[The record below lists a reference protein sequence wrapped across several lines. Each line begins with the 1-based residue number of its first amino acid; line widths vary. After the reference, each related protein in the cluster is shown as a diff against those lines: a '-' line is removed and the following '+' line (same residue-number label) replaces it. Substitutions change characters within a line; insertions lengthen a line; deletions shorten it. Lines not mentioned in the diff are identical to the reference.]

1 MNNKKVKMMK
11 FFATLATVLTLFAWS
26 ATAETKIAV
35 IDMQVVMNGTEA
47 AQTTQNELRLESEK
61 ANERFA
67 KMDETFKARVED
79 LRRKKDILSEEKYME
94 EEAELRKLYREQQLE
109 AQSVNEK
116 LSREYKRVQKQ
127 ISDEVDSVVTKLAK
141 ERGYD
146 AVLRN
151 DYLMY
156 AAQSVDITEEVL
168 NRVDSNLKDKL
179 AKKGL

>member
-1 MNNKKVKMMK
+1 MMK

-94 EEAELRKLYREQQLE
+94 EEAIK
-109 AQSVNEK
+109 EK
-116 LSREYKRVQKQ
+116 
-127 ISDEVDSVVTKLAK
+127 
-141 ERGYD
+141 
-146 AVLRN
+146 
-151 DYLMY
+151 
-156 AAQSVDITEEVL
+156 DI
-168 NRVDSNLKDKL
+168 
-179 AKKGL
+179 